1 MPYLTIALLTFAVG
15 VTVALNLHLFKKT
28 PDSKVGVESR
38 LPSQTSSVARNY
50 QSEVLTIIRAPNE
63 PVNIVDI
70 RFANAGDLFIEVEN
84 TSSKPIIFVGYV
96 LSPFDRCPKSDH
108 PMALWVG
115 YGDWR
120 VLSNDSNHKIDPP
133 VDPNSKVTLTVSR
146 KAYEGILNSQKSA
159 KCPSS
164 AKPELYLNKVA
175 FDDGSG
181 WEGFADGIDHS
192 EWNGRLWI
200 PERKK

>member
-1 MPYLTIALLTFAVG
+1 MKRIITYLTIAFLTFAVG
-15 VTVALNLHLFKKT
+15 VTVALNLHLFKKA
-28 PDSKVGVESR
+28 PESKVSAA
-38 LPSQTSSVARNY
+38 SSVSPAY
-50 QSEVLTIIRAPNE
+50 HSDVIKIVRAPNE

-70 RFANAGDLFIEVEN
+70 RFANTGDLIVEVDN

-115 YGDWR
+115 YGDWS
-120 VLSNDSNHKIDPP
+120 VLSNDSSHKIDPP
-133 VDPNSKVTLTVSR
+133 VGPSHKVTLTVSR
-146 KAYEGILNSQKSA
+146 KAYEGILSSQKSA

-175 FDDGSG
+175 FSDGSG
-181 WEGFADGIDHS
+181 WEGFADGVDHS
-192 EWNGRLWI
+192 EWNGRLWV